1 MFLEVQRINTFYD
14 VFHAIFDVSLYL
26 EQGEVVCLLGRNGAG
41 KTTTL
46 SSIIGLNPP
55 RTGSVSFNGVDLRGK
70 KPYQIAR
77 LGVGFVPE
85 NRLIFDELSV
95 RDNLELGGRKKNRP
109 QLSEALER
117 MYGLFPRLKDM
128 ENRMGGTLSGGEQ
141 QMLTI
146 ARSLMGDPKLLLLDE
161 LTTGL
166 APIVVD
172 MLKNQIEKLKEDNF
186 TILLTEQNAL
196 FALDMS
202 DRVYVMDKGT
212 IVYDGGVE
220 DLRGNKGVMSE
231 YLGVSG

>member
-14 VFHAIFDVSLYL
+14 VFHAIFDVSLHL

-55 RTGSVSFNGVDLRGK
+55 RTGSVSFKGMDLRGR
-70 KPYQIAR
+70 KPYEIAR

-85 NRLIFDELSV
+85 NRLIFNELSV
-95 RDNLELGGRKKNRP
+95 RDNLELGSRKKNRS
-109 QLSEALER
+109 QFLDALER
-117 MYGLFPRLKDM
+117 MYDLFPRLKDM
-128 ENRMGGTLSGGEQ
+128 EHRMGGTLSGGEQ

-146 ARSLMGDPKLLLLDE
+146 ARSLMGDPELLLLDE

-166 APIVVD
+166 APIVVEL
-172 MLKNQIEKLKEDNF
+172 LKDQIKKLKENQF

-212 IVYDGGVE
+212 IVYGGGVQ
-220 DLRGNKGVMSE
+220 DLRENTGLMSE